1 MQKVVQELNLLLI
14 IDRDGNVIDAA
25 IASAN
30 RNPQL
35 DREALKAAQ
44 QMEFT
49 SIERDRAT
57 VRINISF
64 TVAGSDFERQAR
76 EEQDKQEKELKE
88 S

>member
-1 MQKVVQELNLLLI
+1 LGLVL
-14 IDRDGNVIDAA
+14 GA
-25 IASAN
+25 IALIKNCYTAIALKN

-44 QMEFT
+44 EMEFS

-76 EEQDKQEKELKE
+76 EEQEEQDKQEKELKE